1 MILTPELEQQIID
14 EILADPTEE
23 LILPDWAYGSDGR
36 VVVLVDGLPIDLHRH
51 LFNRLIRP
59 LGYHERLWQ
68 TPHADSRN
76 VNPWIMEVRT
86 IGSGSPRTHCA
97 KGHAYEGNEA
107 PPNSRGYRCATCL
120 KALLGIH
127 DFGHANARKTHCP
140 QKHEYT
146 PENTL
151 IGKDGKRRCRTC
163 RRTRNAAYMRR
174 LRSITKESK

>member
-1 MILTPELEQQIID
+1 MILTPELERQIID

-23 LILPDWAYGSDGR
+23 LILPDWAYGKDGR

-51 LFNRLIRP
+51 LHNVMIRQ
-59 LGYHERLWQ
+59 LGYHERMWQ
-68 TPHADSRN
+68 MPERDPRN
-76 VNPWIMEVRT
+76 INPYLFVIPMAQK
-86 IGSGSPRTHCA
+86 SPRTACP

-120 KALLGIH
+120 KALLGIR
-127 DFGHANARKTHCP
+127 DFGQANARKTHCP
-140 QKHEYT
+140 QDHEYT